1 MYLCFTFNKCT
12 FAFQYYTMPL
22 KYLILFILSFSFS
35 AIYAQDHMDCNK
47 VLDQEPYFVR
57 HKSNEKDS
65 LLLRDIQILKHCGN
79 LEAADSVFLKGPML
93 GALMLDQVRLGKP
106 ATYRTLIEYFAAFK
120 NTIAYQD
127 FVKGLKLYQAMAL
140 KKVNPATWETDKELF
155 VKIGFTVN
163 DLADFK
169 QFITEPA
176 QANITYREALS
187 RYMSSMEAIRI
198 DK

>member
-1 MYLCFTFNKCT
+1 MMKIKIVVFVAFIFCG
-12 FAFQYYTMPL
+12 FAGYGQTLP
-22 KYLILFILSFSFS
+22 
-35 AIYAQDHMDCNK
+35 DCQK
-47 VLDQEPYFVR
+47 VLDQEPYFVK
-57 HKSNEKDS
+57 HKSNEMDS

-79 LEAADSVFLKGPML
+79 LEAADSVFLKGSLL

-120 NTIAYQD
+120 NTIAYKD

-140 KKVNPATWETDKELF
+140 KKVNPATWEADQELF

-169 QFITEPA
+169 QFIQDSA
-176 QANITYREALS
+176 QLNMTYREALS
-187 RYMSSMEAIRI
+187 RYMSSMEAIRV

>member
-1 MYLCFTFNKCT
+1 MRIKVFVFIAFIFCSVTS
-12 FAFQYYTMPL
+12 FAQVLP
-22 KYLILFILSFSFS
+22 
-35 AIYAQDHMDCNK
+35 DCQK
-47 VLDQEPYFVR
+47 VLDQEPYFVK

-79 LEAADSVFLKGPML
+79 LEAADSVFLKGSML

-106 ATYRTLIEYFAAFK
+106 ATYRTLVEYFAAFK
-120 NTIAYQD
+120 NTIAYKD
-127 FVKGLKLYQAMAL
+127 FVKGLDLYHTIAL
-140 KKVNPATWETDKELF
+140 KKVNPENWDTDKELF

-169 QFITEPA
+169 QFINSPA
-176 QANITYREALS
+176 QANITYKEALS
-187 RYMSSMEAIRI
+187 RYMSSMEAIRV